1 MTNERQF
8 PFYATDTKGR
18 TAWGRCAYEFYLDLV
33 AQGKTH
39 ERAVELAIA
48 EADADALPQI

>member
-8 PFYATDTKGR
+8 PFYANDTKGR
-18 TAWGRCAYEFYLDLV
+18 TAWGRCAYQYYLDLV

-39 ERAVELAIA
+39 ARAVELAIT
-48 EADADALPQI
+48 EADADGLPQI